1 LEAISLNKQKNGNE
15 IASGLFSGFVVAI
28 IVIICYYA
36 VFSFGHLLLG
46 SKHYIEIVI
55 LMVIFSI
62 STGAS
67 YPLLAKGS
75 AKGPAAMIAF
85 FVTLYA
91 GSRLINVFE
100 IHLFVI
106 ITIIAAAL
114 VKILIWSEILKKNP
128 NPKNLS

>member
-1 LEAISLNKQKNGNE
+1 MNGQKNYYE
-15 IASGLFSGFVVAI
+15 TASSLFSGFIVAI

-36 VFSFGHLLLG
+36 AFSFGYLILG
-46 SKHYIEIVI
+46 SKHYIEVVI

-75 AKGPAAMIAF
+75 AKGPIAMIAF
-85 FVTLYA
+85 FLTLYA
-91 GSRLINVFE
+91 MSRLINIFE

-114 VKILIWSEILKKNP
+114 VKILIWSEILKKHSS
-128 NPKNLS
+128 PKNLS